1 MSNHSLI
8 IESTQQEANH
18 MAKVWLITGSG
29 NGLGRDI
36 AEAALAAGDSVVAGA
51 RRLEELNPL
60 VEQYGERITPVTLDV
75 RDESAAKAAVQT
87 AVEKYG
93 RLDVL
98 VNNAGYG
105 FMAPFEQTPE
115 GDPNFPRNPK
125 RSAPTRAPHARYWYG
140 DLNLHPA
147 EYRPPWHPR
156 KIHPMHLNPVRLRR
170 PRLAASPRARRR
182 RRRPVRLRRQIHR
195 HLLPTLLPLP
205 PPRAQKRQLLPH
217 PRPRRSRR
225 LPRLPP
231 LRAHTHTPKAD
242 PQAEAIAKAAT
253 FLTTHAGQRTK
264 LDDLATASGL
274 GKFALQ
280 RGFKRVLGVTP
291 GDFARE
297 QRKDRFREKVR
308 TPKLSITDA
317 VYEAGFG
324 SSSRLYEGVD
334 QTLGMSPTAMKSGG
348 AGETIHYTTT
358 DSPLGRLLVATTD
371 RGLCAVLFGDTDA
384 DLAIELR
391 EQFPQAVLRLS
402 TSDEQLT
409 EAVTFVLSRLTEHP
423 TAQTLPFHVRAT
435 AFQQRVWQALL
446 EIPRGETR
454 TYSQIAEAVGSP
466 KAVRAVGT
474 ACGSNL
480 LAVVI
485 PCHRVVG
492 SDGKLTGY
500 RWGTDRKRQ
509 LLELEHQPNVQNR
522 VEAHRFASRNAC

>member
-1 MSNHSLI
+1 MHDTGMATSIFLSAEF
-8 IESTQQEANH
+8 ES
-18 MAKVWLITGSG
+18 MAKSTSTPSVFAGRAWQQVLARDAAADGQFVYAVKSTGIFCRPSCPSRRPERK
-29 NGLGRDI
+29 NVSFFPTPAL
-36 AEAALAAGDSVVAGA
+36 AEAA
-51 RRLEELNPL
+51 
-60 VEQYGERITPVTLDV
+60 
-75 RDESAAKAAVQT
+75 
-87 AVEKYG
+87 
-93 RLDVL
+93 
-98 VNNAGYG
+98 G
-105 FMAPFEQTPE
+105 FRACLRCE
-115 GDPNFPRNPK
+115 
-125 RSAPTRAPHARYWYG
+125 PTR
-140 DLNLHPA
+140 
-147 EYRPPWHPR
+147 
-156 KIHPMHLNPVRLRR
+156 V
-170 PRLAASPRARRR
+170 
-182 RRRPVRLRRQIHR
+182 
-195 HLLPTLLPLP
+195 
-205 PPRAQKRQLLPH
+205 
-217 PRPRRSRR
+217 
-225 LPRLPP
+225 
-231 LRAHTHTPKAD
+231 TPKPD

-297 QRKDRFREKVR
+297 QRKGRFREKVR
-308 TPKLSITDA
+308 TPQLSITDA

-334 QTLGMSPTAMKSGG
+334 QTLGMSPTAMRSGG

-358 DSPLGRLLVATTD
+358 DSALGRLLVATTE
-371 RGLCAVLFGDTDA
+371 RGLCAVLFGTSGSDTDA

-391 EQFPQAVLRLS
+391 GQFPQAVLRLS

-409 EAVTFVLSRLTEHP
+409 EAVAFVLSRLTEHP
-423 TAQTLPFHVRAT
+423 TAQALPFHVRAT

-446 EIPRGETR
+446 AIPRGETR
-454 TYSQIAEAVGSP
+454 TYSQIAEAVGCP
-466 KAVRAVGT
+466 KAVRAVGS

-509 LLELEHQPNVQNR
+509 LLALEKTSAPKQG
-522 VEAHRFASRNAC
+522 